1 MQDDTRTDENAAQ
14 YPVDVGVVGV
24 GTMGEHHARVYDNL
38 PTANLVGVYDVD
50 VEHAREVADRYDVAA
65 TDLRSLLEQV
75 DAVSVAVPTPFHY
88 NTVTTCLDAN
98 VAVLVE
104 KPVVDNLED
113 GKRLKSAVRRSGVPV
128 QVGHIE
134 RFNPA
139 VQALSEIVPDLSIIG
154 VKAERLG
161 PPPKREIADN
171 AVLDLMIHDIDVV
184 CSLLGESPTT
194 VGSAGVADNKH
205 ASALLKFDSGAIAS
219 LTASRLT
226 QRKVRRLQITAES
239 CLIELDYLDQSI
251 QIHRQSVPEYVH
263 QNGDVRYTH
272 ESIVEH
278 PRVPNEEPLRNELES
293 FLETVATGTTP
304 DVTLDD
310 GLTALKI
317 ATQIDRQGRYQTQSL
332 EVYHD

>member
-1 MQDDTRTDENAAQ
+1 MSDESKTHGNTAQ
-14 YPVDVGVVGV
+14 EPIDVGVIGV
-24 GTMGEHHARVYDNL
+24 GTMGQHHARVYDSL
-38 PTANLVGVYDVD
+38 PTANLVGVYDLD
-50 VEHAREVADRYDVAA
+50 VEHAREVADRYNATA

-75 DAVSVAVPTPFHY
+75 DAVSVAVPTPYHY
-88 NTVTTCLDAN
+88 NTVTSCLDAN
-98 VAVLVE
+98 VAALVE
-104 KPVVDNLED
+104 KPVVGTLED
-113 GKRLKSAVRRSGVPV
+113 GERLKAAVRKADVPV

-139 VQALSEIVPDLSIIG
+139 VQALSEIIPDLSVIG

-161 PPPKREIADN
+161 PPPKRELSDN

-184 CSLLGESPTT
+184 CSLLGESPAT
-194 VGSAGVADNKH
+194 VDSAGVADNKH
-205 ASALLKFDSGAIAS
+205 ATALMKFDSGTIAS

-226 QRKVRRLQITAES
+226 QRKVRRLEITAES

-251 QIHRQSVPEYVH
+251 QIHRQSVPEYVQ
-263 QNGDVRYTH
+263 QNGGVRFTH

-293 FLETVATGTTP
+293 FLETVATETSP
-304 DVTLDD
+304 EVTIED
-310 GLTALKI
+310 GLTALEI
-317 ATQIDRQGRYQTQSL
+317 ATQIDRRGRYQAQSS